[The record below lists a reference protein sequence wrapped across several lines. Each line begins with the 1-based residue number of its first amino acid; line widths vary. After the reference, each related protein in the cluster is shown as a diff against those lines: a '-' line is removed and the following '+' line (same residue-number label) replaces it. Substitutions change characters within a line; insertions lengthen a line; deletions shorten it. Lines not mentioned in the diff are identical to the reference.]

1 MAEQLQACSTGK
13 EKEEETTMHMYQ
25 EGSRLILAEGKT
37 QVWIEPW
44 GENSLRV
51 RMTTK
56 PHMDENDW
64 ALTETPKETEA
75 RISFET
81 IDTTDP
87 WYRSEQYAGY
97 HQTGIQATLVNG
109 KITAKVSHEGWIS
122 FYNQKGELLTEE
134 YWRTRDRINRYC
146 VPLRITGRE
155 MKPIQGTGDFELT
168 ARFEAFDD
176 EKIFGMGQY
185 QEKHLN
191 KKGAVLELAHRNSQA
206 SVPFMVSSR
215 GYGFLWNN
223 PAIGTAAFGTNKTE
237 WHAKSTKKLDYFITA
252 GDTPAEIEKQYSDA
266 TGRTPMMPE
275 YGLGYWQCKLRYRT
289 QDEVLAVARE
299 HKRRGLP
306 MDAIVID
313 FFHWTMQGDFK
324 FEPRDWP
331 DPEAMVKELKEM
343 GIETVVSVWPTIDER
358 SENFGTMSEM
368 GYLVDADRGNRD
380 HMTWMGNTV
389 FYDATHP
396 GAQKFV
402 WEKCKENYYKKGIRC
417 FWLDE
422 AEPEYGPYDF
432 DNYRYYA
439 GPALQCSNIYPV
451 GYAKGFYGGLKAEG
465 EKDILSL
472 VRCAW
477 AGSQKYAVLTWSG
490 DIYSSFRSMRE
501 QLQAGLNMGMAGIP
515 WWTSD
520 IGGFL
525 GGDISDP
532 SFRELLVR
540 WFEWGAFCPVFRM
553 HGERSPWHEREQE
566 FINGVRQLTS
576 GQDNEVWS
584 FGEENYRILSKYLMI
599 RERLRPYI
607 RECMRAASET
617 GAPVMRPLF
626 FDFPED
632 PVCWETEDCYMFGPD
647 LLVAPVMEEGARTR
661 SIYLPA
667 GTVWKDAYTGKS
679 YEGGRTVE
687 VDAPLDIIP
696 VMMREGCSWEIYG

>member
-1 MAEQLQACSTGK
+1 MHIYSEENKLIIADGK
-13 EKEEETTMHMYQ
+13 
-25 EGSRLILAEGKT
+25 SA
-37 QVWIEPW
+37 VWIEPW

-51 RMTTK
+51 RMSAT
-56 PHMDENDW
+56 PRMDENDW
-64 ALTETPKETEA
+64 ALTQKPEA
-75 RISFET
+75 VQAQIAFEE
-81 IDTTDP
+81 IDVTDP
-87 WYRSEQYAGY
+87 WYRGAEYAKY
-97 HQTGIQATLVNG
+97 HQTAKRASLTNG

-122 FYNQKGELLTEE
+122 FYNQKGGLLTEE

-146 VPLRITGRE
+146 VPLRVTARE
-155 MKPIQGTGDFELT
+155 LKPICGTTDFELT
-168 ARFEAFDD
+168 ARFEAFED

-185 QEKHLN
+185 QEKNLN

-206 SVPFMVSSR
+206 SVPFYVSSR
-215 GYGFLWNN
+215 GYGFFWNN
-223 PAIGTAAFGTNKTE
+223 PAVGTATFGTNRTE
-237 WHAKSTKKLDYFITA
+237 WYAKSTKKLDYFITA
-252 GDTPAEIEKQYSDA
+252 GDTPAEIEAQYSLA

-289 QDEVLAVARE
+289 QEELLAVARE

-324 FEPRDWP
+324 FEPLDWP
-331 DPEAMVKELKEM
+331 DPEAMVRELKAL

-358 SENFGTMSEM
+358 SENFGKMSDM
-368 GYLVDADRGNRD
+368 GYLVNADRGNQN

-396 GAQKFV
+396 GAQQFV
-402 WEKCKENYYKKGIRC
+402 WERCKENYYRYGIRC

-439 GPALQCSNIYPV
+439 GPALQCTNTYPV
-451 GYAKGFYGGLKAEG
+451 GYAKGFYDGLKAAG
-465 EKDILSL
+465 ETEIMSL

-477 AGSQKYAVLTWSG
+477 AGSQKYGVLTWSG

-525 GGDISDP
+525 GGDISDKA
-532 SFRELLVR
+532 FCELLVR
-540 WFEWGAFCPVFRM
+540 WFAWGAFCPVFRM

-566 FINGVRQLTS
+566 FRNGVRQLTS

-584 FGEENYRILSKYLMI
+584 FGEENYEILKRYLFI

-607 RECMRAASET
+607 RSCMKAASET

-632 PVCWETEDCYMFGPD
+632 GQCWEIEDSYMFGPD
-647 LLVAPVMEEGARTR
+647 LLVSPVMEAGAKTRTV
-661 SIYLPA
+661 YLPK
-667 GTVWKDAYTGKS
+667 GDTWTDAYTKKT
-679 YEGGRTVE
+679 YEGGQTVT
-687 VDAPLDIIP
+687 VPAPIDIIP
-696 VMMREGCSWEIYG
+696 VMMRGEKRYPIYE

>member
-1 MAEQLQACSTGK
+1 MHIYRENHKIVIAQGK
-13 EKEEETTMHMYQ
+13 
-25 EGSRLILAEGKT
+25 SF
-37 QVWIEPW
+37 VWVEPW
-44 GENSLRV
+44 GENSVRV
-51 RMTTK
+51 RMTAQ
-56 PHMDENDW
+56 PQMDENDW
-64 ALTETPKETEA
+64 ALTETPKPVKPEIT
-75 RISFET
+75 FEEV
-81 IDTTDP
+81 DVTDP
-87 WYRSEQYAGY
+87 WYQGEEWAKY
-97 HQTGIQATLVNG
+97 HQKGTQATLQNG
-109 KITAKVSHEGWIS
+109 KITVKISHEGWLS

-134 YWRTRDRINRYC
+134 YWRNRDRLNRYC
-146 VPLRITGRE
+146 VPLRVDARE
-155 MKPIQGTGDFELT
+155 LKPLQGGTDFELT

-185 QEKHLN
+185 QEKHMN

-206 SVPFMVSSR
+206 SVPFYVSSR
-215 GYGFLWNN
+215 GYGFFWNN
-223 PAIGTAAFGTNKTE
+223 PAIGTVAFGTNKTE
-237 WHAKSTKKLDYFITA
+237 WHAVSTKKLDYFITA
-252 GDTPAEIEKQYSDA
+252 GDTPAEIEAQYSLA

-275 YGLGYWQCKLRYRT
+275 YGLGYWQCKLRYRN
-289 QDEVLAVARE
+289 QDELMAVVRE

-324 FEPRDWP
+324 FEPLDWP
-331 DPEAMVKELKEM
+331 EPEAMVKELKEL

-358 SENFGTMSEM
+358 SENFGKMAEN
-368 GYLVDADRGNRD
+368 GFLVDADRGNRN

-402 WEKCKENYYKKGIRC
+402 WERCRENYYRKGIRC

-432 DNYRYYA
+432 DNYRYFA

-451 GYAKGFYGGLKAEG
+451 GYAKGFYDGLKAEG
-465 EKDILSL
+465 EADILSL

-477 AGSQKYAVLTWSG
+477 AGSQKYGVLTWSG

-501 QLQAGLNMGMAGIP
+501 QLQAGLSMGMAGIP

-525 GGDISDP
+525 GGDIKDLA
-532 SFRELLVR
+532 FQELLVR
-540 WFEWGAFCPVFRM
+540 WFAWGAFCPVFRM
-553 HGERSPWHEREQE
+553 HGERSPWYEREQE
-566 FINGVRQLTS
+566 FRNGVRQLTS

-584 FGEENYRILSKYLMI
+584 FGEENYKILKKYLLI

-607 RECMRAASET
+607 RECMRAASDT
-617 GAPVMRPLF
+617 GAPVMRPLL

-632 PVCWETEDCYMFGPD
+632 KASWEVEDSYMFGPD
-647 LLVAPVMEEGARTR
+647 LLVSPVMEAGAAERR
-661 SIYLPA
+661 IYLPEGA
-667 GTVWKDAYTGKS
+667 SWTDAWTGKV
-679 YEGGRTVE
+679 YKGGQTVT
-687 VDAPLDIIP
+687 VAAPLDIIP
-696 VMMREGCSWEIYG
+696 VMIRDGREDISFLS

>member
-1 MAEQLQACSTGK
+1 MHLYK
-13 EKEEETTMHMYQ
+13 E
-25 EGSRLILAEGKT
+25 GNRLIIADGKS
-37 QVWIEPW
+37 QVWIDGW
-44 GENSLRV
+44 GANSLRV
-51 RMTTK
+51 RMTGT
-56 PHMDENDW
+56 PQMDANDW
-64 ALTETPKETEA
+64 ALTEKMEDTNPQ
-75 RISFET
+75 IIFET
-81 IDTTDP
+81 VDVTDP
-87 WYRSEQYAGY
+87 WYQGDEYAKY
-97 HQTGIQATLVNG
+97 HQTATQAQITNG

-146 VPLRITGRE
+146 VPLRVTGRE
-155 MKPIQGTGDFELT
+155 LKPIPGTGDFELT

-176 EKIFGMGQY
+176 EMIFGMGQY
-185 QEKHLN
+185 QEKHMN
-191 KKGAVLELAHRNSQA
+191 KKGAMLELAHRNSQA
-206 SVPFMVSSR
+206 SVPFYVSSR
-215 GYGFLWNN
+215 GYGFFWNN
-223 PAIGTAAFGTNKTE
+223 PAIGTATFGTNKTE
-237 WHAKSTKKLDYFITA
+237 WYAKSTRKLDYFITA
-252 GDTPAEIEKQYSDA
+252 GDTPAEIEAQYSLA

-275 YGLGYWQCKLRYRT
+275 YGMGYWQCKLRYRT
-289 QDEVLAVARE
+289 QEELLAVARE

-324 FEPRDWP
+324 FEPLDWP
-331 DPEAMVKELKEM
+331 DPEAMVKELKEL
-343 GIETVVSVWPTIDER
+343 GIETVVSVWPTVDER
-358 SENFGTMSEM
+358 SENFGKMSDM
-368 GYLVDADRGNRD
+368 GYLVNADRGNQN

-402 WEKCKENYYKKGIRC
+402 WERCKENYYKYGIRC

-439 GPALQCSNIYPV
+439 GPALQCTNTYPV
-451 GYAKGFYGGLKAEG
+451 GYAKGFYDGLRQEG
-465 EKDILSL
+465 EKEIMSL

-477 AGSQKYAVLTWSG
+477 AGSQKYGVLTWSG

-501 QLQAGLNMGMAGIP
+501 QLQAGLSMGMAGIP

-525 GGDISDP
+525 GGNIQDKD
-532 SFRELLVR
+532 FQELLVR
-540 WFEWGAFCPVFRM
+540 WFAWGAFCPVFRM
-553 HGERSPWHEREQE
+553 HGERSPWYEREQE
-566 FINGVRQLTS
+566 FRNGVRQLTS

-584 FGEENYRILSKYLMI
+584 FGEDNYEILKKYLFI

-607 RECMRAASET
+607 RECMREASTT

-632 PVCWETEDCYMFGPD
+632 IKCWKIEDCYMFGPD
-647 LLVAPVMEEGARTR
+647 LLVAPVMEPGATQRF
-661 SIYLPA
+661 IYLPK
-667 GTVWKDAYTGKS
+667 GTKWKDAYTKKV
-679 YEGGRTVE
+679 YEGGQCVTVP
-687 VDAPLDIIP
+687 APLDIIP
-696 VMMREGCSWEIYG
+696 VMMREGKEYSIYE

>member
-1 MAEQLQACSTGK
+1 
-13 EKEEETTMHMYQ
+13 MHMYQ
-25 EGSRLILAEGKT
+25 EGNKLIIAEGKT
-37 QVWIEPW
+37 QVWVEPW
-44 GENSLRV
+44 GRNSVRV
-51 RMTTK
+51 RMTAQ
-56 PHMDENDW
+56 PEMDGNDW
-64 ALTETPKETEA
+64 ALTEQVEAVTPEIT
-75 RISFET
+75 FET
-81 IDTTDP
+81 VDVTDP
-87 WYRSEQYAGY
+87 WYQGEEWKKY
-97 HQTGIQATLVNG
+97 HQTGTQARLVNG
-109 KITAKVSHEGWIS
+109 KITVKVSHEGWLS

-134 YWRTRDRINRYC
+134 YWRNRNRINRYC
-146 VPLRITGRE
+146 VPLRVDGRE
-155 MKPIQGTGDFELT
+155 LKPVQGGTDFELT

-176 EKIFGMGQY
+176 EMIFGMGQY
-185 QEKHLN
+185 QEKHMN

-206 SVPFMVSSR
+206 SVPFYVSSR
-215 GYGFLWNN
+215 GYGFFWNN

-237 WHAKSTKKLDYFITA
+237 WYAKRTRKLDYFITA
-252 GDTPAEIEKQYSDA
+252 GDTPAEIEAQYSLA

-289 QDEVLAVARE
+289 QEELLAVARE

-324 FEPRDWP
+324 FEPLDWP
-331 DPEAMVKELKEM
+331 DPEGMVKELKKL
-343 GIETVVSVWPTIDER
+343 GIETVVSVWPTVDER
-358 SENFGTMSEM
+358 SENFGRMAEQ
-368 GYLVDADRGNRD
+368 GYLVNADRGNQN

-396 GAQKFV
+396 GAQRYV
-402 WEKCKENYYKKGIRC
+402 WERCRENYYQKGIRC

-451 GYAKGFYGGLKAEG
+451 GYAKGFYEGLKAEG
-465 EKDILSL
+465 EKEILSL

-477 AGSQKYAVLTWSG
+477 AGSQKYGVLTWSG

-501 QLQAGLNMGMAGIP
+501 QLQAGLSMSMAGIP

-525 GGDISDP
+525 GGDIQDP
-532 SFRELLVR
+532 GFRELLVR
-540 WFEWGAFCPVFRM
+540 WFAWGAFCPVFRM

-566 FINGVRQLTS
+566 FRNGVRQLTS

-584 FGEENYRILSKYLMI
+584 FGEDNYQILTKYLFV

-607 RECMRAASET
+607 RDCMRAASES

-626 FDFPED
+626 YDFPED
-632 PVCWETEDCYMFGPD
+632 KACWSVEDSYMFGPD
-647 LLVAPVMEEGARTR
+647 LLVSPVMEAGALERE
-661 SIYLPA
+661 IYLPA
-667 GTVWKDAYTGKS
+667 GAEWTDAYTKKV
-679 YEGGRTVE
+679 YEGGRRIIVP
-687 VDAPLDIIP
+687 APLDIIP
-696 VMMREGCSWEIYG
+696 VMIRAGRDLPVYE